1 MGNTLDSNKPENFV
15 TYADY
20 KYIGKLNNKNQHH
33 GIGIILYNSGE
44 SFYGSFINGKKEGKG
59 IYIDKNLT
67 RYINT
72 WVDNNVF
79 GKVKVVPYN
88 SNRVYYFYY
97 KNYMIEKCIYFDNN
111 INNKES
117 YHENNI
123 YNNYHDSSYNNCSC
137 DDEEKRKYPIGDIKF
152 KEDLS
157 NYIHSTHIKKKN
169 NKLFNKNDKEYN
181 ISPSSLSYSS
191 DSENI
196 NLLDILKKKKKK
208 KKKHTQI
215 LSCTQ
220 HKMYEHNMNESNFTK
235 KDNLNYEHTNKMNMS
250 FYEKNK
256 KKKLF
261 KYFSNNI
268 ENLIIENYQTWSL
281 REVIQWLMLCNVP
294 VKWLISFYNN
304 NITGDKL
311 KYINI
316 NTLRNELGIIAYGHA
331 IKILQLIKNLQVMAY
346 NKKFNNLIQIEEYK
360 NYIRQ
365 KENTKKKKN
374 IKKRKKKKTKKK
386 KQTKKFN
393 NMDKKYIHLAIH
405 KNVKNIQNDT
415 FYNKDENIYN
425 CKNQTNFIHQNYS
438 EIKKIVN
445 KKKVSFEHDNNEE
458 KKKINIMKFIKNNKS
473 FQNSNGEYYLINDLS
488 NGICSDSIFYKS
500 LQSKSSSPSSSQS
513 KSSSPSSPPSPSPSS
528 PPSPSPSSSPSSSP
542 SPSSS
547 SPPSPSSSSPP
558 SPSPSPPSPSPPLS
572 YKDNFS
578 SSSSC
583 SSLERLPSYEKK
595 LLSSSQSNIEHIK
608 NLPLDVLSNN
618 NNSANIKIKKS
629 KSKYNND
636 KKEQKEFPLILNKSS
651 SEFSPSHSY
660 TSESYDYNIKPSL
673 QSASNNSLDSSCSI
687 YSTCSSSSSYVSSL
701 YSNRSNDILN
711 FSRNKII
718 KYCNNIYMNTKLAYS
733 YMNGFIIPHEDLIFI
748 HPIENYYMD
757 NTNENNNIN
766 NRYTKEKIMNHN
778 FSFNTKNNTSFI
790 DINTNIFSSN
800 KQQNINN
807 FGKYKKMKSRMF
819 KGKYMGKEVAIKI
832 LVGKIKNFKKL
843 HKILYNLYNLRHSNF
858 VLIMGVSIHYPF
870 VFIIYEYMKNKCL
883 FSYLHCIKYKHVYIS
898 TFLQRYKTLL
908 HITQQEKIKKTSN
921 INNDKDYNDKKKE
934 DEQHNIDHQDTFVDL
949 PEKSNTSSDDNNS
962 TDISQ
967 IQKEN
972 FHFINKKIEEKK
984 GIIYDDHTS
993 TLSDHSIHNINK
1005 SYYNVYKKKM
1015 NIFHYEHN
1023 VLCGAYDN
1031 NDDNINDDN
1040 INDDNINDDNIN
1052 DDNINDDNIND
1063 DNINDDNIN
1072 DNHINDNN
1080 INDNHINDNHINDN
1094 HKNTSLNS
1102 KEQNI
1107 DHNIEQINEC
1117 NKYASETKYTIKK
1130 SNLKNN
1136 IISHKNFQTCNQIQ
1150 MNQPYTFPPYQKEL
1164 SAYLKNEKTKMKRKV
1179 LFSYLKTHIHFNSQQ
1194 INDQHNRLSVQKIMK
1209 IITDVT
1215 LACTYL
1221 EKEKMSPI
1229 NLKPTNILLDESLN
1243 AKISD
1248 FGISKIEECLDM
1260 NIDYSYKIS
1269 SNSVIKINKKEYEQ
1283 KKAKKIKIV
1292 NKNNNDLLYLYDHN
1306 NNVYKYNTQYI
1317 DVTYNSSYPSIFYWT
1332 PPEILRGKKNKKFYS
1347 DIYAFGIILWEMLSN
1362 DIPYNYPFASH
1373 IMAAVGYANE
1383 ELSFNNIPVSIQ
1395 SLIKACV
1402 NRNKYKRPTFEH
1414 ILKTI
1419 STLYQKANTKVED
1432 ALISFMDGT

>member
-1 MGNTLDSNKPENFV
+1 MGNTLDSNKPKNFV

-20 KYIGKLNNKNQHH
+20 KYIGKLNNKNEHH

-72 WVDNNVF
+72 WVDNKVF

-117 YHENNI
+117 HHKNNI
-123 YNNYHDSSYNNCSC
+123 YNNYDNNSYNNNSC
-137 DDEEKRKYPIGDIKF
+137 DDEEKRKYPIGVTKF

-157 NYIHSTHIKKKN
+157 NYIHSTHIMKKN

-181 ISPSSLSYSS
+181 IFSSSLSYSS

-196 NLLDILKKKKKK
+196 NLLDILKKKKNKKNKKNKK
-208 KKKHTQI
+208 KKNKKTKNTQI

-235 KDNLNYEHTNKMNMS
+235 KDNVNCEHTDKMNIS
-250 FYEKNK
+250 LHEKNDKKNDKKNEKKNEKKNK

-294 VKWLISFYNN
+294 VKWLISFYKN

-316 NTLRNELGIIAYGHA
+316 NTIRNELGIIAYGHA

-365 KENTKKKKN
+365 KENTNKN
-374 IKKRKKKKTKKK
+374 IKKGKNIKKEKNKKKEKNIKKEKKKKKKE
-386 KQTKKFN
+386 TKKFN
-393 NMDKKYIHLAIH
+393 NMDKKYIDLAIH

-415 FYNKDENIYN
+415 FYNKHENIYN
-425 CKNQTNFIHQNYS
+425 CKNQTNFIYQNDS
-438 EIKKIVN
+438 EIKKIMN
-445 KKKVSFEHDNNEE
+445 KKKVSFEYDNNEE
-458 KKKINIMKFIKNNKS
+458 KKKKNIIKFIKNNKS
-473 FQNSNGEYYLINDLS
+473 LQNSNGEYYLINHLS
-488 NGICSDSIFYKS
+488 KGICSDSIFYKS
-500 LQSKSSSPSSSQS
+500 SQS
-513 KSSSPSSPPSPSPSS
+513 KSSSQ
-528 PPSPSPSSSPSSSP
+528 
-542 SPSSS
+542 
-547 SPPSPSSSSPP
+547 
-558 SPSPSPPSPSPPLS
+558 
-572 YKDNFS
+572 F
-578 SSSSC
+578 
-583 SSLERLPSYEKK
+583 SLERLPSYEKK

-618 NNSANIKIKKS
+618 NSSANIKIKKS

-636 KKEQKEFPLILNKSS
+636 KKEQKKLPLILNKSS

-660 TSESYDYNIKPSL
+660 TSKSYHYNIKPSL
-673 QSASNNSLDSSCSI
+673 QSSSNNSSDSSYSI
-687 YSTCSSSSSYVSSL
+687 SSTCSSSSSYVSSL

-711 FSRNKII
+711 FYRNKII

-757 NTNENNNIN
+757 NTNEKNNIN
-766 NRYTKEKIMNHN
+766 NPYTKEKIMNHN

-843 HKILYNLYNLRHSNF
+843 HQILYNLYNLRHSNL

-908 HITQQEKIKKTSN
+908 HITQQEKIKKTNN
-921 INNDKDYNDKKKE
+921 INNNNNINHNNINNNNINHNNINHNNINNNNINNNNINYNKDYNNKKKKE
-934 DEQHNIDHQDTFVDL
+934 DEQHNIEHQDTFIDL
-949 PEKSNTSSDDNNS
+949 PEKSNISSDDKNS

-972 FHFINKKIEEKK
+972 FHFLNKKIEENKN
-984 GIIYDDHTS
+984 IIYDDHTS

-1005 SYYNVYKKKM
+1005 SYDNVYKNKM
-1015 NIFHYEHN
+1015 NIFHYQHN

-1031 NDDNINDDN
+1031 NDN
-1040 INDDNINDDNIN
+1040 
-1052 DDNINDDNIND
+1052 
-1063 DNINDDNIN
+1063 NIN
-1072 DNHINDNN
+1072 DNDIYCNNIYDNN
-1080 INDNHINDNHINDN
+1080 INDNHIYCNNINDNHIYCNNIYDH

-1102 KEQNI
+1102 KEQNT

-1117 NKYASETKYTIKK
+1117 NKYASETKYNIKK

-1136 IISHKNFQTCNQIQ
+1136 IISHKNFQKCNQIQ

-1164 SAYLKNEKTKMKRKV
+1164 SSYLKNEKIKRKRKV

-1248 FGISKIEECLDM
+1248 FGISKIENCLDM

-1317 DVTYNSSYPSIFYWT
+1317 DVTYNNSYPSIFYWT
-1332 PPEILRGKKNKKFYS
+1332 PPEV
-1347 DIYAFGIILWEMLSN
+1347 II
-1362 DIPYNYPFASH
+1362 
-1373 IMAAVGYANE
+1373 
-1383 ELSFNNIPVSIQ
+1383 
-1395 SLIKACV
+1395 K
-1402 NRNKYKRPTFEH
+1402 
-1414 ILKTI
+1414 
-1419 STLYQKANTKVED
+1419 
-1432 ALISFMDGT
+1432 